1 MTLAL
6 KLKKMFAMTIE
17 EYKEF
22 IVQKLGTASDC
33 EETEQIISRSIRLLK
48 ERHLPANVKADY
60 LAMLKDGLEHLS
72 PSGFDYI
79 HWCNIQCAIL
89 YLKKLTKQNM

>member
-1 MTLAL
+1 MT
-6 KLKKMFAMTIE
+6 TE

-22 IVQKLGTASDC
+22 IVRKLGTANDC
-33 EETEQIISRSIRLLK
+33 EETEQIINMSVQFLREK
-48 ERHLPANVKADY
+48 HMPAGVKADY
-60 LAMLKDGLEHLS
+60 LVRLKDGLKQLS

-89 YLKKLTKQNM
+89 YLRKLTTKK

>member
-1 MTLAL
+1 
-6 KLKKMFAMTIE
+6 MTIE

-22 IVQKLGTASDC
+22 IVQKLGMASDC
-33 EETEQIISRSIRLLK
+33 EETEQIISRSIQLLK
-48 ERHLPANVKADY
+48 EKHLPAKVKSDY
-60 LAMLKDGLEHLS
+60 MVRLKDGLKQLS

-89 YLKKLTKQNM
+89 YLKKLTKK

>member
-1 MTLAL
+1 MT
-6 KLKKMFAMTIE
+6 TE

-22 IVQKLGTASDC
+22 IVQKLGTAKDC
-33 EETEQIISRSIRLLK
+33 EETEQIINRSIQILK
-48 ERHLPANVKADY
+48 EKYISAEIKADY
-60 LAMLKDGLEHLS
+60 LIRLKDGLKQLS

-89 YLKKLTKQNM
+89 YLRKLTNK

>member
-1 MTLAL
+1 
-6 KLKKMFAMTIE
+6 MTIE

-33 EETEQIISRSIRLLK
+33 EETEQIISRFFQLLREK
-48 ERHLPANVKADY
+48 HIPAKVKADY
-60 LAMLKDGLEHLS
+60 LVRLKDGLKQLS
-72 PSGFDYI
+72 STGFDYI

-89 YLKKLTKQNM
+89 YLRKLTNKDIRNE

>member
-1 MTLAL
+1 
-6 KLKKMFAMTIE
+6 MTID

-22 IVQKLGTASDC
+22 IVQKLGMAGDC
-33 EETEQIISRSIRLLK
+33 EETEQIINRSIELLK
-48 ERHLPANVKADY
+48 EKHLPAIVKADY
-60 LAMLKDGLEHLS
+60 PSRLKDGLKELS

-89 YLKKLTKQNM
+89 YLRKLTKKKRMK

>member
-1 MTLAL
+1 
-6 KLKKMFAMTIE
+6 MTIE

-22 IVQKLGTASDC
+22 IVKKLGMANDC
-33 EETEQIISRSIRLLK
+33 DETEQIIKRSLQLLK
-48 ERHLPANVKADY
+48 EKHIPAKVKADY
-60 LAMLKDGLEHLS
+60 LVRLKDGLKQLS

-89 YLKKLTKQNM
+89 YLKKLTKK